1 MLTAV
6 RTRARPTTGAL
17 DAFLVLAAA
26 EIKEER
32 ELSLAGVVRWV
43 IEPLSYMVVYAV
55 FVGAI
60 LNKPQPA
67 YPLFILAALIP
78 FRMFTET
85 TNRSMTVIKSYSSI
99 ITNRSFPRDV
109 LPPVVVAANT
119 PTFLLALFMLVPFM
133 VLFGIPFTATLVW
146 LPVMIAILLLLTTA
160 ASYVGALLGL
170 YLPDFRGAI
179 QNVIRVS
186 FFASTGLV
194 RPEDIPGDTLRT
206 VIFANPL
213 SSIFD
218 GVRSSVLAGRPPSRF
233 DLAYPTMLALV
244 LLLVGMGLYRWRERD
259 FAKEV

>member
-1 MLTAV
+1 MLTAA
-6 RTRARPTTGAL
+6 RTRPRPATGAF
-17 DAFLVLAAA
+17 DAFLVLTAA

-32 ELSLAGVVRWV
+32 ELSLAGVVRWAV
-43 IEPLSYMVVYAV
+43 EPLSYMVVYAI

-67 YPLFILAALIP
+67 FPLFILAALIP

-85 TNRSMTVIKSYSSI
+85 TNRSMAVIKSYSSI
-99 ITNRSFPRDV
+99 ITNRSFPRQI

-119 PTFLLALFMLVPFM
+119 PTFLLSLSLFVPFMLV
-133 VLFGIPFTATLVW
+133 FGIPFTPTLIW
-146 LPVMIAILLLLTTA
+146 LPVMVAILLLLTTA
-160 ASYVGALLGL
+160 ASYLGAFLGL

-194 RPEDIPGDTLRT
+194 THRDIPGETLPD
-206 VIFANPL
+206 VITANPL

-218 GVRSSVLAGRPPSRF
+218 GVRSSVLFGRPPAPF
-233 DLAYPTMLALV
+233 DLIYPTLV
-244 LLLVGMGLYRWRERD
+244 GLVVLLVGMTLYRWRERD
-259 FAKEV
+259 FAKDV